1 MNGRETTQVN
11 NTQLGTSWIQ
21 KAGQGKRQADL
32 GSGASVTYGI
42 LLPLSK
48 PGSPEE
54 HTGVGMKMMS

>member
-11 NTQLGTSWIQ
+11 YIHLGTSWIQ
-21 KAGQGKRQADL
+21 KAGKESIRLIWAL
-32 GSGASVTYGI
+32 EPVTYRM